1 MRLIIK
7 NLQDKT
13 ICISEKNT
21 ILQSLGENA
30 IDWMQACGAKGRCTT
45 CKMIVLQGNEYLTTY
60 TEAEKKFLAQKRLLA
75 QERLACQAKPQN
87 LQNEY
92 EIIIQVPKIYQ
103 LPHILYND

>member
-1 MRLIIK
+1 MRLTIK
-7 NLQDKT
+7 NLQGKT

-45 CKMIVLQGNEYLTTY
+45 CKMVVLQGNEYLADY
-60 TEAEKKFLAQKRLLA
+60 TEVEKKFVAQKRLLA
-75 QERLACQAKPQN
+75 NERLACQVKPKN
-87 LQNEY
+87 LQNDY
-92 EIIIQVPKIYQ
+92 EVIIQVPKTYQ